1 MPKDDIDY
9 SNTIIYKIMCNDKS
23 INDVY
28 VGHTTNFTK
37 RKYLHK
43 SACANLDNKL
53 KIYDIIR
60 QNGDWDNW
68 DMVEIA
74 IYNCKDKTEARIKEQ
89 QHYEELKSTL
99 NSSTPCVD
107 KKTYFC
113 IICNLQCNTPK
124 SYETHINCDLHKKK
138 IIEHNGT
145 NLEPKTAILRQ
156 CISCHFKCSKNVDW
170 DRHISTA
177 KHQNRTNLNNL
188 EQKNAEKSQPL
199 FVCKNC
205 NKSYNA
211 RNSLWYH
218 EKKCNTNTN
227 ENNLNNIDIT
237 DSNII
242 IQLIKQNDEFK
253 HLLVE
258 QSKAMIEQNKTIIEL
273 SKNSSITN
281 NTTHT
286 NSHNKTFNLQF
297 FLNETCKDAMNIMD
311 FVDSIKLQLCD
322 LENVG
327 KLGYVDGISKIIVR
341 NLNSLDETKR
351 PVHCTDSK
359 REVMYVKDE
368 DKWEKENENK
378 QKMRKVIKHVTHK
391 NSKLLKEFKTK
402 YPGCEKSESKFSDK
416 YDKLIIEAMGGKGDN
431 DIEKEDKIIRNIAK
445 TVTIEKYNS

>member
-1 MPKDDIDY
+1 M
-9 SNTIIYKIMCNDKS
+9 
-23 INDVY
+23 
-28 VGHTTNFTK
+28 
-37 RKYLHK
+37 
-43 SACANLDNKL
+43 
-53 KIYDIIR
+53 
-60 QNGDWDNW
+60 
-68 DMVEIA
+68 EI
-74 IYNCKDKTEARIKEQ
+74 T
-89 QHYEELKSTL
+89 
-99 NSSTPCVD
+99 
-107 KKTYFC
+107 
-113 IICNLQCNTPK
+113 
-124 SYETHINCDLHKKK
+124 
-138 IIEHNGT
+138 
-145 NLEPKTAILRQ
+145 PKTAILRQ
-156 CISCHFKCSKNVDW
+156 CISCDFKCSKNVDW

-188 EQKNAEKSQPL
+188 EQKNAEKSQSL

-227 ENNLNNIDIT
+227 DNNLNNIDIT

-242 IQLIKQNDEFK
+242 VQLIKQNDEFK

-351 PVHCTDSK
+351 PVHCTDTK

-368 DKWEKENENK
+368 DKWEKENENR

-402 YPGCEKSESKFSDK
+402 YPGCEKSESRFSTA

-431 DIEKEDKIIRNIAK
+431 DLEKEDKIIKNIAK
-445 TVTIEKYNS
+445 GVVIEK